1 MALGVSAACG
11 AAGLAAH
18 MGGHGDLDLAL
29 GTYLR
34 PLPARAA
41 FLPILATPTG
51 ELTIPGHTVAPGDA
65 RALMM
70 PCQKP
75 LPKSAATD
83 PDRGRNP

>member
-1 MALGVSAACG
+1 M
-11 AAGLAAH
+11 
-18 MGGHGDLDLAL
+18 
-29 GTYLR
+29 
-34 PLPARAA
+34 
-41 FLPILATPTG
+41 PILATPTG